1 MTPTTIQRQP
11 SEPELR
17 MLGAVVRQSICD
29 AWQCG
34 EDRAA
39 FRGYRIETRRI
50 EACGHGHPLFVLTLS
65 DASAGRVLYRLFIAV
80 ASHPIPGSAL
90 RISFDGARLGVAPDR
105 VSRWLCQPV

>member
-1 MTPTTIQRQP
+1 
-11 SEPELR
+11 

-50 EACGHGHPLFVLTLS
+50 EACGHGHPLLVLTFQATGS
-65 DASAGRVLYRLFIAV
+65 GSVLDRLFIAV
-80 ASHPIPGSAL
+80 ALQPASGPAL
-90 RISFDGARLGVAPDR
+90 AISFDGVRILASHRTGSFVGCVSPFDARHASPETGQI
-105 VSRWLCQPV
+105 S